1 MTLTHPLSTTLF
13 SHLASHSHLG
23 AAHCNYSP
31 FLRSHVQLLQ
41 RSWCFAFFP
50 KGRKKESVTATL
62 SLSQEFELAT
72 FQSLMC
78 LQAIAVLF
86 IIKHMPCLLLE
97 RKKCHIYDKITW
109 GEQIY
114 SAVVNDAKEMFFP
127 AEHS

>member
-41 RSWCFAFFP
+41 RSWCFAYFP